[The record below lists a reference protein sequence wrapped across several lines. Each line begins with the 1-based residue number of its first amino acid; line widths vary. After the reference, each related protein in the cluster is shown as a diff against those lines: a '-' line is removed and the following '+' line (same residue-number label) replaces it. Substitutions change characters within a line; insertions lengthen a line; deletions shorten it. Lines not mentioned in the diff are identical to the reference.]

1 MRIIYVLCILP
12 FLWLTATFAQQSTEL
27 TVSGTVVNE
36 NGEPLSNV
44 SIYLKDKS
52 AAGTSTDDNGKF
64 SIQAVYGDRVVLSY
78 VGYNPVEHLAT
89 ESNNNL
95 TISLSEK
102 GDAIEEVVVVGIGA
116 QQRKISSVGAIT
128 TADVK
133 DLQSPEPTIANMLGG
148 QAADVISMKTSREPG
163 KNIAHFWVRDI

>member
-64 SIQAVYGDRVVLSY
+64 SIQAVYGDRVVFSY

-102 GDAIEEVVVVGIGA
+102 GED
-116 QQRKISSVGAIT
+116 RKSTRLNSSH
-128 TADVK
+128 VK
-133 DLQSPEPTIANMLGG
+133 LSYAVFCLQ
-148 QAADVISMKTSREPG
+148 K
-163 KNIAHFWVRDI
+163 